1 MFVDDHVKA
10 TLVDVRVRK
19 TFIVS
24 GRSVIAPLARG
35 WNSCLLECNGVRMEH
50 PGESKTERPRDVMPV
65 AQLTLELRIE
75 HAQSLKDRRQV
86 VRSMKDQLR
95 QGFNI
100 SVAEMDEAVTWQSAT
115 LGVVAISS
123 SRSYLHQLIEEVERA
138 ARRMSNELGAELAD
152 SFWEY
157 LES

>member
-1 MFVDDHVKA
+1 
-10 TLVDVRVRK
+10 
-19 TFIVS
+19 
-24 GRSVIAPLARG
+24 
-35 WNSCLLECNGVRMEH
+35 
-50 PGESKTERPRDVMPV
+50 MPV
-65 AQLTLELRIE
+65 AQLTLELRIG

-115 LGVVAISS
+115 LGVVAV
-123 SRSYLHQLIEEVERA
+123 SRSRDYLHGLIEEVERA
-138 ARRMSNELGAELAD
+138 ARRMANDLGAELLD

>member
-1 MFVDDHVKA
+1 
-10 TLVDVRVRK
+10 
-19 TFIVS
+19 
-24 GRSVIAPLARG
+24 
-35 WNSCLLECNGVRMEH
+35 
-50 PGESKTERPRDVMPV
+50 MPV
-65 AQLTLELRIE
+65 AQLSLELRIE

-123 SRSYLHQLIEEVERA
+123 SRSYVQQLMEEVERA
-138 ARRMSNELGAELAD
+138 ARRMANELGAEIAD
-152 SFWEY
+152 SFWDYVEG
-157 LES
+157 